1 MKRGF
6 LTQTH
11 IFIEKVYFG
20 RKPLFLCVLKRNT
33 ERQRRAAGGRA
44 GGRRGQPCKTW
55 GREKFIIYL
64 GFCIRNTT
72 VGVPGSESL
81 CRSSV
86 PHRVWSCLPAA
97 AQEGARSGP
106 GQCWGFWGAAVTLKE
121 VQTCWNGNRTS
132 LHSRGCCE
140 VLRGLQC
147 PQDPP
152 APRPAVSLGVGLWD
166 GCQVARP
173 QPRFQLGLLVASQIC
188 SGGILSPAPS
198 PAQSLGQPSEQ

>member
-1 MKRGF
+1 MCVKKKYG
-6 LTQTH
+6 
-11 IFIEKVYFG
+11 EAAPGG
-20 RKPLFLCVLKRNT
+20 RR
-33 ERQRRAAGGRA
+33 EGGRA
-44 GGRRGQPCKTW
+44 GGGVSPAKRGGGKNLSSIWAFASEIPLW
-55 GREKFIIYL
+55 ESRGVNHSADPL
-64 GFCIRNTT
+64 SHT
-72 VGVPGSESL
+72 VSGPA
-81 CRSSV
+81 
-86 PHRVWSCLPAA
+86 CLPAA

-121 VQTCWNGNRTS
+121 VQTGWNGNRTS

-173 QPRFQLGLLVASQIC
+173 QPRFQLGLLVASQTC